1 MKGKKKKHEGK
12 RQLTKTMGKND
23 EEVRRLK
30 AELQVKISEI
40 KKRDDEIQRLR
51 MQLNTR
57 EVVQNRKVGQQAT
70 NRCKRWGKF
79 EKMCKKAINYGISTQ
94 QSQKFSFTCRTT
106 NGKQEQCDLFLLYLK
121 FLYKNNKL
129 VSKDNFYF
137 TFKGKGCLDKD
148 NNRPAEVLEKCTV
161 LDNTLIKFAEA
172 CDDTA
177 GVHSCNSPDYRMG
190 QLVNRYQ
197 RRRRSLLIEVGAAA
211 KAGRC

>member
-1 MKGKKKKHEGK
+1 M
-12 RQLTKTMGKND
+12 L
-23 EEVRRLK
+23 LCFYF
-30 AELQVKISEI
+30 LS
-40 KKRDDEIQRLR
+40 
-51 MQLNTR
+51 R

-161 LDNTLIKFAEA
+161 LDDTLIKFAEA
-172 CDDTA
+172 CDDAA
-177 GVHSCNSPDYRMG
+177 GVKACHSPNWRMG

-197 RRRRSLLIEVGAAA
+197 SSASRRRLLVENANA
-211 KAGRC
+211 RHC